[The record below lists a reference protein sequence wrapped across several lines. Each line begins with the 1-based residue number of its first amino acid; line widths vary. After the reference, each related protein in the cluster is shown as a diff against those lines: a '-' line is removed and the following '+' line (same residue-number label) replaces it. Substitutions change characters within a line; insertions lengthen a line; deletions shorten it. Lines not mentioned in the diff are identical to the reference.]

1 MEKGREGRKEE
12 IGRRVGGVSHGES
25 RTQRGVVNEL
35 SSVYSLYLSCLSV
48 CLYVSKCVY
57 ISACD
62 VLRHR
67 FPLRICPC
75 VCVSPFLCLRLV
87 LFSRC
92 PSLSLCLQVCGSVPG
107 SFFFAAFVSGR
118 IIVCL
123 LVFLSPRLRLC
134 MSGSVTAPIQSIK
147 HHLHVMSCCCCC
159 FYVCCCSRYHW

>member
-48 CLYVSKCVY
+48 CLYVSRCVY

-75 VCVSPFLCLRLV
+75 VCVSVPSYVFGWFCSLV
-87 LFSRC
+87 VHLYHSAYR
-92 PSLSLCLQVCGSVPG
+92 SVALYLALSLL
-107 SFFFAAFVSGR
+107 
-118 IIVCL
+118 
-123 LVFLSPRLRLC
+123 PRLSL
-134 MSGSVTAPIQSIK
+134 V
-147 HHLHVMSCCCCC
+147 V
-159 FYVCCCSRYHW
+159 

>member
-1 MEKGREGRKEE
+1 MGRAGRKEE
-12 IGRRVGGVSHGES
+12 WSTSCHPYTHCICPA
-25 RTQRGVVNEL
+25 
-35 SSVYSLYLSCLSV
+35 CLSV
-48 CLYVSKCVY
+48 CMCQDVSISLHAMFSDIVFLCAYVPV
-57 ISACD
+57 
-62 VLRHR
+62 
-67 FPLRICPC
+67 C

-107 SFFFAAFVSGR
+107 SFSFAAFVSGR